1 MNPIRMK
8 KLESEIIRQIS
19 TAILAGK
26 VKDPRVFLPSFHR
39 IEISEDL
46 KYAKIYF
53 TALCNNNERKKL
65 TQGLVSCAGFLSSF
79 VGKILHLHTNPKF
92 SFVWDNNYIK
102 SLDVIRLIDES
113 APKTLFEELHANEDD
128 SESEEAADADEN
140 EDRLDSNSG
149 ESNADEDLETSTK
162 DSENDTDSNSNS
174 NSNSKTT

>member
-79 VGKILHLHTNPKF
+79 VGKNLHLHTNPKF

-102 SLDVIRLIDES
+102 SLEVNRLIDES
-113 APKTLFEELHANEDD
+113 APKTLFEELHP
-128 SESEEAADADEN
+128 SEN
-140 EDRLDSNSG
+140 E
-149 ESNADEDLETSTK
+149 EDEDRDEELEDTNSVASDKVQDLEKSSEDTEK
-162 DSENDTDSNSNS
+162 D
-174 NSNSKTT
+174 SNSKTS

>member
-8 KLESEIIRQIS
+8 KLESEIIRLIS
-19 TAILAGK
+19 SAILEGK

-46 KYAKIYF
+46 KYAKVYF

-65 TQGLVSCAGFLSSF
+65 TQGLVSCAGFLSSL
-79 VGKILHLHTNPKF
+79 VGKNLHLHTNPKF

-113 APKTLFEELHANEDD
+113 APKTLFEELHP
-128 SESEEAADADEN
+128 SESDEESESDSDTDE
-140 EDRLDSNSG
+140 DSNS
-149 ESNADEDLETSTK
+149 ES
-162 DSENDTDSNSNS
+162 DSH
-174 NSNSKTT
+174 K